1 MGRFVA
7 GRNFLGVGMDDSR
20 SAGAT
25 SSETGDNM
33 PLLDL
38 GDRTVLDLAHG
49 GEDVVC
55 AVLDNG
61 GVSCWGTC
69 PRARGETARTVS

>member
-1 MGRFVA
+1 
-7 GRNFLGVGMDDSR
+7 
-20 SAGAT
+20 
-25 SSETGDNM
+25 M

-49 GEDVVC
+49 GDDYEGDYVVC
-55 AVLDNG
+55 AVLDDG

>member
-7 GRNFLGVGMDDSR
+7 GRNFLGVGKDYWR

-49 GEDVVC
+49 GDDYE
-55 AVLDNG
+55 
-61 GVSCWGTC
+61 
-69 PRARGETARTVS
+69 GEYKPE